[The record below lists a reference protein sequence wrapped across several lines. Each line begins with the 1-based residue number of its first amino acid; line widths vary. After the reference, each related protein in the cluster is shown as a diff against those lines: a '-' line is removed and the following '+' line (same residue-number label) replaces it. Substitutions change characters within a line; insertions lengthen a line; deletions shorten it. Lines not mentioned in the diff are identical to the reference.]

1 MALQCVSLITAS
13 LPHPLTEG
21 LSVRC
26 NLMSK
31 SILITALMLLVSA
44 VPFVPAVAADQA
56 APGDMQ
62 AQNIDAVFDSFT
74 ESTTIMWENVQT
86 QNLTIAQMLQTSR
99 YLVYRSDSQM
109 NSSIIQNGTI
119 PYIANISACTGNVV
133 SCPGQQH
140 SVNHPLPPGVNG
152 TFYYGVAT
160 QLDDGSLKAFMEL
173 GSAHIP
179 EPIYENTHDI
189 IAPFA
194 VNATFYPETS
204 RTRIDWINLNQLQ
217 PGTLLETG
225 PNAYISNIYRHLTP
239 ANRANWFGMQKTL
252 IASEPAGVSST
263 SYDVPPN
270 TDVEAYY
277 SVTYLY
283 LGYEDTRFIGGVNT
297 MDAEFPVAED
307 NVAPIDVE
315 GVEASFI
322 AESLGGT
329 GNTTITWID
338 IPEELG
344 AMYHVWRSGAPF
356 NDTLDPNVEHIA
368 VVPSGVTTYRYE
380 VERGSLGY
388 AYYAVTAADAR
399 GNHNSTVL
407 PSAVAGPIMENA
419 FDPWV
424 AEPTNVQAVYIGGGW
439 TNVTWTD
446 QMGAEGE
453 YYHIWHSWTKLSAAS
468 NLTLEATLA
477 ATVPDG
483 VEYALIPVPM
493 DKDRLSYYCITSVT
507 RYNHLN
513 ATYEDTRFIQNCI
526 PLSVR
531 EDTLPPAPVQLAQ
544 PMLQGGQN
552 SILLSWINSLAEEDE
567 TYSIWRHLGTPFEN
581 NETGNLSDDEGWE
594 LMIDSYLPLPSETTI
609 LRELSLEENL
619 DRYAWYALIIADSWG
634 NSRDSVTNRSNVWL
648 VHEDTTPPEVE
659 ILLGI
664 GGEEGMPGGPLKSG
678 DYRLHIHS
686 GEPLEEFPMIQ
697 VHTEDYIE
705 GSAIGT
711 TFTPEGEVTR
721 ATPFLASDTHF
732 IWDFPIPNGMDTN
745 NVTVIATLVDIV
757 GNSQTFSLTNWSVD
771 SKSPTIEL
779 FSPSSESMY
788 LYGTEIKIHGVVT
801 DDVGLIEVKY
811 QFTNVGE
818 FFNEEFEWEN
828 VTEITPLGAPSNT
841 LVFSMTEPASTFE
854 DPGNHR
860 LKIMAK
866 DFAGNEKLFITTFY
880 VDHCYENISGITL
893 CQSGNTP
900 FNEEEQEPEA
910 PLSLTSPPY
919 VIIIAVGAFNLLLLF
934 FAIMMGVL
942 AAQDPS
948 KKKKGDDE
956 FDEEDDWMMEFMG
969 GGDSGGGS
977 GDAADAGLAEL
988 EGPKETKQLD
998 DEDDPFA
1005 TNTGDKKKRRKK
1017 AVVEEDD
1024 DIDDDFDDDFDDDD
1038 DGDDWGDDD
1047 EEEAP
1052 KKRKAKKRRPS
1063 SKKKPKRRAVKRRN

>member
-1 MALQCVSLITAS
+1 M
-13 LPHPLTEG
+13 
-21 LSVRC
+21 RC
-26 NLMSK
+26 IQMSK
-31 SILITALMLLVSA
+31 PILLTALLLLVSA
-44 VPFVPAVAADQA
+44 IPFVPTVAADQA
-56 APGDMQ
+56 APNDMQ
-62 AQNIDAVFDSFT
+62 SQNIEAIFDPFT
-74 ESTTIMWENVQT
+74 ESTAITWENIQT

-109 NSSIIQNGTI
+109 NTSLIQNGTI
-119 PYIANISACTGNVV
+119 PYIANVSACTGNVV

-140 SVNHPLPPGVNG
+140 SIIHPLPPGVNG
-152 TFYYGVAT
+152 TFYYGIAT

-173 GSAHIP
+173 GTGQIP

-194 VNATFYPETS
+194 VNATFFPETN
-204 RTRIDWINLNQLQ
+204 RTKIDWINLNQLQ
-217 PGTLLETG
+217 PGTLIETG

-239 ANRANWFGMQKTL
+239 ATRANWLGMQKTL
-252 IASEPAGVSST
+252 VASEPPGVSST
-263 SYDVPPN
+263 SYDVPPE

-277 SVTYLY
+277 SVTYFY
-283 LGYEDTRFIGGVNT
+283 LGYEDFRFIGGVNT
-297 MDAEFPVAED
+297 MDADFPVAED
-307 NVAPIDVE
+307 NVAPIDVA
-315 GVEASFI
+315 GIDATFV

-344 AMYHVWRSGAPF
+344 ATYHIWRSGAPF
-356 NDTLDPNVEHIA
+356 SDTLDPNIEHIA
-368 VVPSGVTTYRYE
+368 AIPSGVAMYRYE
-380 VERGSLGY
+380 VERGTLGY

-399 GNHNSTVL
+399 GNHNSTIL
-407 PSAVAGPIMENA
+407 ASSLAGPIMENA

-424 AEPTNVQAVYIGGGW
+424 AEPTNVQATYIGGGW

-483 VEYALIPVPM
+483 VQYALIPVPI

-513 ATYEDTRFIQNCI
+513 ATYEDTRFIDNCI

-531 EDTLPPAPVQLAQ
+531 EDTLAPAPVQLAQ
-544 PMLQGGQN
+544 PMLQGSQN
-552 SILLSWINSLAEEDE
+552 SLLLSWINSLAEEE
-567 TYSIWRHLGTPFEN
+567 ESYSIWRHLGTPFEN

-594 LMIDSYLPLPSETTI
+594 LMIDTYIPQSSETTI
-609 LRELSLEENL
+609 LRQLSLVENL
-619 DRYAWYALIIADSWG
+619 DRHAWYALTVADSWG
-634 NSRDSVTNRSNVWL
+634 NSRDSVSNRSNVWL
-648 VHEDTTPPEVE
+648 VHEDTTPPDAE

-664 GGEEGMPGGPLKSG
+664 GGEVGMPGGALKSG

-686 GEPLEEFPMIQ
+686 VEPLEEFPMIQ

-705 GSAIGT
+705 GSVIGT

-732 IWDFPIPNGMDTN
+732 IWDFGIPGGMETGD
-745 NVTVIATLVDIV
+745 VTVSVTLVDVV
-757 GNSQTFSLTNWSVD
+757 GNSHSFSITNWSVD

-779 FSPSSESMY
+779 FSPSSESKY

-801 DDVGLIEVKY
+801 DDVELVEVKY

-828 VTEITPLGAPSNT
+828 VTVITPLGTPSNT
-841 LVFSMTEPASTFE
+841 VVFSMSEPASTFE

-866 DFAGNEKLFITTFY
+866 DSAGNEKLFTTTFY

-893 CQSGNTP
+893 CQSGNSP

-956 FDEEDDWMMEFMG
+956 FDEEDDWMLEFMS
-969 GGDSGGGS
+969 GGDDGGS
-977 GDAADAGLAEL
+977 GDTADAGLAEL
-988 EGPKETKQLD
+988 EAAPKTKQLE
-998 DEDDPFA
+998 DEGDPFD
-1005 TNTGDKKKRRKK
+1005 TSTGEQKKRRKK
-1017 AVVEEDD
+1017 TVVEDDEEDE
-1024 DIDDDFDDDFDDDD
+1024 DDDFDDEGD
-1038 DGDDWGDDD
+1038 DDWGDED
-1047 EEEAP
+1047 EEKAP
-1052 KKRKAKKRRPS
+1052 KKRKTKRRRPA
-1063 SKKKPKRRAVKRRN
+1063 SKKGQKRRAVKRRN

>member
-1 MALQCVSLITAS
+1 
-13 LPHPLTEG
+13 
-21 LSVRC
+21 
-26 NLMSK
+26 MSK
-31 SILITALMLLVSA
+31 PILLTALLLLVSA
-44 VPFVPAVAADQA
+44 IPFVPTVAADQA
-56 APGDMQ
+56 APNDMQ
-62 AQNIDAVFDSFT
+62 SQNIEAIFDPFT
-74 ESTTIMWENVQT
+74 ESTAIMWENIQT

-109 NSSIIQNGTI
+109 NTSLIQNGTI
-119 PYIANISACTGNVV
+119 PYIANVSACTGNVV

-140 SVNHPLPPGVNG
+140 SIIHPLPPGVNG
-152 TFYYGVAT
+152 TFYYGIAT

-173 GSAHIP
+173 GTGQIP
-179 EPIYENTHDI
+179 DPIYENTHDI

-204 RTRIDWINLNQLQ
+204 RTKIDWINLNQLQ
-217 PGTLLETG
+217 PGTLIETG

-239 ANRANWFGMQKTL
+239 ATRANWLGMQKTL
-252 IASEPAGVSST
+252 VASEPPGVSST
-263 SYDVPPN
+263 SYDVPPE

-277 SVTYLY
+277 SVTYFY
-283 LGYEDTRFIGGVNT
+283 LGYEDFRFIGGVNT
-297 MDAEFPVAED
+297 MDADFPVAED
-307 NVAPIDVE
+307 NVAPIDVA
-315 GVEASFI
+315 GVDATFV

-329 GNTTITWID
+329 GNTTITWVD

-344 AMYHVWRSGAPF
+344 ATYHIWRSGAPF
-356 NDTLDPNVEHIA
+356 SDTLDPNIEHIA
-368 VVPSGVTTYRYE
+368 VIPSGVATYRYE
-380 VERGSLGY
+380 VERGTLGY

-399 GNHNSTVL
+399 GNHNSTIL
-407 PSAVAGPIMENA
+407 ASSIAGPIMENA

-424 AEPTNVQAVYIGGGW
+424 AEPTNVQAAYIGGGW

-483 VEYALIPVPM
+483 VQYALIPVPI

-513 ATYEDTRFIQNCI
+513 ATYEDTRFIDNCI

-531 EDTLPPAPVQLAQ
+531 EDTLAPAPVQLAQ
-544 PMLQGGQN
+544 PMLQGSQN
-552 SILLSWINSLAEEDE
+552 SLLLSWINSLAEEE
-567 TYSIWRHLGTPFEN
+567 ESYSIWRHLGTPFEN

-594 LMIDSYLPLPSETTI
+594 LMIDTYIPQSSETTI
-609 LRELSLEENL
+609 LRQLSLVENL
-619 DRYAWYALIIADSWG
+619 DRHAWYALTVADSWG
-634 NSRDSVTNRSNVWL
+634 NSRDSVSNRSNVWL
-648 VHEDTTPPEVE
+648 VHEDTTPPDAE

-664 GGEEGMPGGPLKSG
+664 GGEVGMPGGALKSG

-686 GEPLEEFPMIQ
+686 VEPLEEFPMIQ

-705 GSAIGT
+705 GSVIGT

-732 IWDFPIPNGMDTN
+732 IWDFGIPGGMETGD
-745 NVTVIATLVDIV
+745 VTVSVTLVDVV
-757 GNSQTFSLTNWSVD
+757 GNSHSFSITNWSVD

-779 FSPSSESMY
+779 FSPSSESKY

-801 DDVGLIEVKY
+801 DDVELVEVKY

-828 VTEITPLGAPSNT
+828 VTVITPLGTPSNT
-841 LVFSMTEPASTFE
+841 VVFSMTEPASTFE

-866 DFAGNEKLFITTFY
+866 DSAGNEKLFTTTFY

-893 CQSGNTP
+893 CQSGNSP

-956 FDEEDDWMMEFMG
+956 FDEEDDWMLEFMS
-969 GGDSGGGS
+969 GGDDGGS
-977 GDAADAGLAEL
+977 GDTADAGLAEL
-988 EGPKETKQLD
+988 EAAPKTKQLE
-998 DEDDPFA
+998 DEGDPFD
-1005 TNTGDKKKRRKK
+1005 TSTGEEKKRRKK
-1017 AVVEEDD
+1017 TVVEDD
-1024 DIDDDFDDDFDDDD
+1024 EEDDDFDDDGDD
-1038 DGDDWGDDD
+1038 DGWGDED
-1047 EEEAP
+1047 EDEDEAP
-1052 KKRKAKKRRPS
+1052 KKRKPKRRRPA
-1063 SKKKPKRRAVKRRN
+1063 SKKGQKRRAVKRRN

>member
-1 MALQCVSLITAS
+1 M
-13 LPHPLTEG
+13 
-21 LSVRC
+21 RC
-26 NLMSK
+26 IQMSK
-31 SILITALMLLVSA
+31 PILLTALLLLVSA
-44 VPFVPAVAADQA
+44 IPFVPTVAADQA
-56 APGDMQ
+56 APNDMQ
-62 AQNIDAVFDSFT
+62 SQNIEAIFDPFT
-74 ESTTIMWENVQT
+74 ESTAITWENIQT

-109 NSSIIQNGTI
+109 NTSLIQNGTI
-119 PYIANISACTGNVV
+119 PYIANVSACTGNVV

-140 SVNHPLPPGVNG
+140 SIIHPLPPGVNG
-152 TFYYGVAT
+152 TFYYGIAT

-173 GSAHIP
+173 GTGQIP

-194 VNATFYPETS
+194 VNATFFPETS
-204 RTRIDWINLNQLQ
+204 RTKIDWINLNQLQ
-217 PGTLLETG
+217 PGTLIETG

-239 ANRANWFGMQKTL
+239 ATRANWLGMQKTL
-252 IASEPAGVSST
+252 VASEPPGVSST
-263 SYDVPPN
+263 SYDVPPE

-277 SVTYLY
+277 SVTYFY
-283 LGYEDTRFIGGVNT
+283 LGYEDFRFIGGVNT
-297 MDAEFPVAED
+297 MDADFPVAED
-307 NVAPIDVE
+307 NVAPIDVA
-315 GVEASFI
+315 GIDATFV

-344 AMYHVWRSGAPF
+344 ATYHIWRSGAPF
-356 NDTLDPNVEHIA
+356 SDTLDPNIEHIA
-368 VVPSGVTTYRYE
+368 AIPSGVAMYRYE
-380 VERGSLGY
+380 VERGTLGY

-399 GNHNSTVL
+399 GNHNSTIL
-407 PSAVAGPIMENA
+407 ASSLAGPIMENA

-424 AEPTNVQAVYIGGGW
+424 AEPTNVQATYVGGGW

-483 VEYALIPVPM
+483 VQYALIPVPI

-513 ATYEDTRFIQNCI
+513 ATYEDTRFIDNCI

-531 EDTLPPAPVQLAQ
+531 EDTLAPAPVQLAQ
-544 PMLQGGQN
+544 PMLQGSQN
-552 SILLSWINSLAEEDE
+552 SLLLSWINSLAEEDE
-567 TYSIWRHLGTPFEN
+567 SYSIWRHLGTPFEN

-594 LMIDSYLPLPSETTI
+594 LMIDTYMPHSSETTI
-609 LRELSLEENL
+609 LRQLSLVENL
-619 DRYAWYALIIADSWG
+619 DRHAWYALIVADSWG
-634 NSRDSVTNRSNVWL
+634 NSRDSVSNRSNVWL
-648 VHEDTTPPEVE
+648 VHEDTTPPDAE

-664 GGEEGMPGGPLKSG
+664 GGEVGMPGGPLKSG

-686 GEPLEEFPMIQ
+686 VEPLEEFPMIQ
-697 VHTEDYIE
+697 VHTENYIE

-732 IWDFPIPNGMDTN
+732 IWDFGIPGGMETGD
-745 NVTVIATLVDIV
+745 VTVSVTLVDVV
-757 GNSQTFSLTNWSVD
+757 GNSHSFSITNWSVD

-779 FSPSSESMY
+779 FSPSSESKY
-788 LYGTEIKIHGVVT
+788 LYGTEISIHGVVT
-801 DDVGLIEVKY
+801 DDVELVEVKY

-828 VTEITPLGAPSNT
+828 VTVITPLGTPSNT
-841 LVFSMTEPASTFE
+841 VVFSMTEPASTFE

-866 DFAGNEKLFITTFY
+866 DSAGNEKLFTTTFY

-893 CQSGNTP
+893 CQSGNNP

-956 FDEEDDWMMEFMG
+956 FDEEDDWMLEFMS
-969 GGDSGGGS
+969 GGDDGGS
-977 GDAADAGLAEL
+977 GDTADAGLAEL
-988 EGPKETKQLD
+988 EAAPKTKQLE
-998 DEDDPFA
+998 DEGDPFD
-1005 TNTGDKKKRRKK
+1005 TSTGEEKKRRKK
-1017 AVVEEDD
+1017 TVVEDDEEDE
-1024 DIDDDFDDDFDDDD
+1024 DDDFDDDGD
-1038 DGDDWGDDD
+1038 DDWGDED
-1047 EEEAP
+1047 EEKAP
-1052 KKRKAKKRRPS
+1052 KKRKPKRRRPA
-1063 SKKKPKRRAVKRRN
+1063 SKKGQKRRAVKRRN

>member
-1 MALQCVSLITAS
+1 M
-13 LPHPLTEG
+13 
-21 LSVRC
+21 RC
-26 NLMSK
+26 IQMSK
-31 SILITALMLLVSA
+31 PILLTALLLLVSA
-44 VPFVPAVAADQA
+44 IPFVPTVAADQA
-56 APGDMQ
+56 APNDMQ
-62 AQNIDAVFDSFT
+62 SQNIEAIFDPFT
-74 ESTTIMWENVQT
+74 ESTAITWENIQT

-109 NSSIIQNGTI
+109 NTSLIQNGTI
-119 PYIANISACTGNVV
+119 PYIANVSACTGNVV

-140 SVNHPLPPGVNG
+140 SIIHPLPPGVNG
-152 TFYYGVAT
+152 TFYYGIAT

-173 GSAHIP
+173 GTGQIP

-194 VNATFYPETS
+194 VNATFFPETS
-204 RTRIDWINLNQLQ
+204 RTKIDWINLNQLQ
-217 PGTLLETG
+217 PGTLIETG

-239 ANRANWFGMQKTL
+239 ATRANWLGMQKTL
-252 IASEPAGVSST
+252 VASEPPGVSST
-263 SYDVPPN
+263 SYDVPPE

-277 SVTYLY
+277 SVTYFY
-283 LGYEDTRFIGGVNT
+283 LGYEDFRFIGGVNT
-297 MDAEFPVAED
+297 MDADFPVAED
-307 NVAPIDVE
+307 NVAPIDVA
-315 GVEASFI
+315 GIDATFV

-344 AMYHVWRSGAPF
+344 ATYHIWRSGAPF
-356 NDTLDPNVEHIA
+356 SDTLDPNIEHIA
-368 VVPSGVTTYRYE
+368 AIPSGVAMYRYE
-380 VERGSLGY
+380 VERGTLGY

-399 GNHNSTVL
+399 GNHNSTIL
-407 PSAVAGPIMENA
+407 ASSLAGPIMENA

-424 AEPTNVQAVYIGGGW
+424 AEPTNVQATYIGGGW

-483 VEYALIPVPM
+483 VQYALIPVPI

-513 ATYEDTRFIQNCI
+513 ATYEDTRFIDNCI

-531 EDTLPPAPVQLAQ
+531 EDTLAPAPVQLAQ
-544 PMLQGGQN
+544 PMLQGSQN
-552 SILLSWINSLAEEDE
+552 SLLLSWINSLAEEE
-567 TYSIWRHLGTPFEN
+567 ESYSIWRHLGTPFEN

-594 LMIDSYLPLPSETTI
+594 LMIDTYIPQSSETTI
-609 LRELSLEENL
+609 LRQLSLVENL
-619 DRYAWYALIIADSWG
+619 DRHAWYALTVADSWG
-634 NSRDSVTNRSNVWL
+634 NSRDSVSNRSNVWL
-648 VHEDTTPPEVE
+648 VHEDTTPPDAE

-664 GGEEGMPGGPLKSG
+664 GGEVGMPGGALKSG

-686 GEPLEEFPMIQ
+686 VEPLEEFPMIQ

-705 GSAIGT
+705 GSVIGT

-732 IWDFPIPNGMDTN
+732 IWDFGIPGGMETGD
-745 NVTVIATLVDIV
+745 VTVSVTLVDVV
-757 GNSQTFSLTNWSVD
+757 GNSHSFSITNWSVD

-779 FSPSSESMY
+779 FSPSSESKY

-801 DDVGLIEVKY
+801 DDVELVEVKY

-828 VTEITPLGAPSNT
+828 VTVITPLGTPSNT
-841 LVFSMTEPASTFE
+841 VVFSMSEPASTFE

-866 DFAGNEKLFITTFY
+866 DSAGNEKLFTTTFY

-893 CQSGNTP
+893 CQSGNSP

-956 FDEEDDWMMEFMG
+956 FDEEDDWMLEFMS
-969 GGDSGGGS
+969 GGDDGGS
-977 GDAADAGLAEL
+977 GDTADAGLAEL
-988 EGPKETKQLD
+988 EAAPKTKQLE
-998 DEDDPFA
+998 DEGDPFD
-1005 TNTGDKKKRRKK
+1005 TSTGEQKKRRKK
-1017 AVVEEDD
+1017 TVVEDDEEDE
-1024 DIDDDFDDDFDDDD
+1024 DDDFDDEGD
-1038 DGDDWGDDD
+1038 DDWGDED
-1047 EEEAP
+1047 EEKAP
-1052 KKRKAKKRRPS
+1052 KKRKTKRRRPA
-1063 SKKKPKRRAVKRRN
+1063 SKKGQKRRAVKRRN

>member
-1 MALQCVSLITAS
+1 M
-13 LPHPLTEG
+13 
-21 LSVRC
+21 RC
-26 NLMSK
+26 IQMSK
-31 SILITALMLLVSA
+31 PILLTALLLLVSA
-44 VPFVPAVAADQA
+44 IPFVPTVAADQA
-56 APGDMQ
+56 APNDMQ
-62 AQNIDAVFDSFT
+62 SQNIEAIFDPFT
-74 ESTTIMWENVQT
+74 ESTAITWENIQT

-109 NSSIIQNGTI
+109 NTSLIQNGTI
-119 PYIANISACTGNVV
+119 PYIANVSACTGNVV

-140 SVNHPLPPGVNG
+140 SIIHPLPPGVNG
-152 TFYYGVAT
+152 TFYYGIAT

-173 GSAHIP
+173 GTGQIP

-194 VNATFYPETS
+194 VNATFFPETS
-204 RTRIDWINLNQLQ
+204 RTKIDWINLNQLQ
-217 PGTLLETG
+217 PGTLIETG

-239 ANRANWFGMQKTL
+239 ATRANWLGMQKTL
-252 IASEPAGVSST
+252 VASEPPGVSST
-263 SYDVPPN
+263 SYDVPPE

-277 SVTYLY
+277 SVTYFY
-283 LGYEDTRFIGGVNT
+283 LGYEDFRFIGGVNT
-297 MDAEFPVAED
+297 MDADFPVAED
-307 NVAPIDVE
+307 NVAPIDVA
-315 GVEASFI
+315 GIDATFV

-344 AMYHVWRSGAPF
+344 ATYHIWRSGAPF
-356 NDTLDPNVEHIA
+356 SDTLDPNIEHIA
-368 VVPSGVTTYRYE
+368 AIPSGVAMYRYE
-380 VERGSLGY
+380 VERGTLGY

-399 GNHNSTVL
+399 GNHNSTIL
-407 PSAVAGPIMENA
+407 ASSLAGPIMENA

-424 AEPTNVQAVYIGGGW
+424 AEPTNVQATYIGDGW

-483 VEYALIPVPM
+483 VQYALIPVPI

-513 ATYEDTRFIQNCI
+513 ATYEDTRFIDNCI

-531 EDTLPPAPVQLAQ
+531 EDTLAPAPVQLAQ
-544 PMLQGGQN
+544 PMLQGSQN
-552 SILLSWINSLAEEDE
+552 SLLLSWINSLAEEE
-567 TYSIWRHLGTPFEN
+567 ESYSIWRHLGTPFEN

-594 LMIDSYLPLPSETTI
+594 LMIDTYIPQSSETTI
-609 LRELSLEENL
+609 LRQLSLVENL
-619 DRYAWYALIIADSWG
+619 DRHAWYALTVADSWG
-634 NSRDSVTNRSNVWL
+634 NSRDSVSNRSNVWL
-648 VHEDTTPPEVE
+648 VHEDTTPPDAE

-664 GGEEGMPGGPLKSG
+664 GGEVGMPGGALKSG

-686 GEPLEEFPMIQ
+686 VEPLEEFPMIQ

-705 GSAIGT
+705 GSVIGT

-732 IWDFPIPNGMDTN
+732 IWDFGIPGGMETGD
-745 NVTVIATLVDIV
+745 VTVSVTLVDVV
-757 GNSQTFSLTNWSVD
+757 GNSHSFSITNWSVD

-779 FSPSSESMY
+779 FSPSSESKY

-801 DDVGLIEVKY
+801 DDVELVEVKY

-828 VTEITPLGAPSNT
+828 VTVITPLGTPSNT
-841 LVFSMTEPASTFE
+841 VVFSMSEPASTFE

-866 DFAGNEKLFITTFY
+866 DSAGNEKLFTTTFY

-893 CQSGNTP
+893 CQSGNSP

-956 FDEEDDWMMEFMG
+956 FDEEDDWMLEFMS
-969 GGDSGGGS
+969 GGDDGGS
-977 GDAADAGLAEL
+977 GDTADAGLAEL
-988 EGPKETKQLD
+988 EAAPKTKQLE
-998 DEDDPFA
+998 DEGDPFD
-1005 TNTGDKKKRRKK
+1005 TSTGEQKKRRKK
-1017 AVVEEDD
+1017 TVVEDDEEDE
-1024 DIDDDFDDDFDDDD
+1024 DDDFDDEGD
-1038 DGDDWGDDD
+1038 DDWGDED
-1047 EEEAP
+1047 EEKAP
-1052 KKRKAKKRRPS
+1052 KKRKTKRRRPA
-1063 SKKKPKRRAVKRRN
+1063 SKKGQKRRAVKRRN

>member
-1 MALQCVSLITAS
+1 
-13 LPHPLTEG
+13 
-21 LSVRC
+21 
-26 NLMSK
+26 MSK
-31 SILITALMLLVSA
+31 PILLTALLLLVSA
-44 VPFVPAVAADQA
+44 IPFVPTVAADQA
-56 APGDMQ
+56 APNDMQ
-62 AQNIDAVFDSFT
+62 SQNIEAIFDPFT
-74 ESTTIMWENVQT
+74 ESTAITWENIQT

-109 NSSIIQNGTI
+109 NTSLIQNGTI
-119 PYIANISACTGNVV
+119 PYIANVSACTGNVV

-140 SVNHPLPPGVNG
+140 SIIHPLPPGVNG
-152 TFYYGVAT
+152 TFYYGIAT

-173 GSAHIP
+173 GTGQIP

-194 VNATFYPETS
+194 VNATFFPETS
-204 RTRIDWINLNQLQ
+204 RTKIDWINLNQLQ
-217 PGTLLETG
+217 PGTLIETG

-239 ANRANWFGMQKTL
+239 ATRANWLGMQKTL
-252 IASEPAGVSST
+252 VASEPPGVSST
-263 SYDVPPN
+263 SYDVPPE

-277 SVTYLY
+277 SVTYFY
-283 LGYEDTRFIGGVNT
+283 LGYEDFRFIGGVNT
-297 MDAEFPVAED
+297 MDADFPVAED
-307 NVAPIDVE
+307 NVAPIDVA
-315 GVEASFI
+315 GIDATFV

-344 AMYHVWRSGAPF
+344 ATYHIWRSGAPF
-356 NDTLDPNVEHIA
+356 SDTLDPNIEHIA
-368 VVPSGVTTYRYE
+368 AIPSGVAMYRYE
-380 VERGSLGY
+380 VERGTLGY

-399 GNHNSTVL
+399 GNHNSTIL
-407 PSAVAGPIMENA
+407 ASSLAGPIMENA

-424 AEPTNVQAVYIGGGW
+424 AEPTNVQATYIGGGW

-483 VEYALIPVPM
+483 VQYALIPVPI

-513 ATYEDTRFIQNCI
+513 ATYEDTRFIDNCI

-531 EDTLPPAPVQLAQ
+531 EDTLAPAPVQLAQ
-544 PMLQGGQN
+544 PMLQGSQN
-552 SILLSWINSLAEEDE
+552 SLLLSWINSLAEEE
-567 TYSIWRHLGTPFEN
+567 ESYSIWRHLGTPFEN

-594 LMIDSYLPLPSETTI
+594 LMIDTYIPQSSETTI
-609 LRELSLEENL
+609 LRQLSLVENL
-619 DRYAWYALIIADSWG
+619 DRHAWYALTVADSWG
-634 NSRDSVTNRSNVWL
+634 NSRDSVSNRSNVWL
-648 VHEDTTPPEVE
+648 VHEDTTPPDAE

-664 GGEEGMPGGPLKSG
+664 GGEVGMPGGALKSG

-686 GEPLEEFPMIQ
+686 VEPLEEFPMIQ

-705 GSAIGT
+705 GSVIGT

-732 IWDFPIPNGMDTN
+732 IWDFGIPGGMETGD
-745 NVTVIATLVDIV
+745 VTVSVTLVDVV
-757 GNSQTFSLTNWSVD
+757 GNSHSFSITNWSVD

-779 FSPSSESMY
+779 FSPSSESKY

-801 DDVGLIEVKY
+801 DDVELVEVKY

-828 VTEITPLGAPSNT
+828 VTVITPLGTPSNT
-841 LVFSMTEPASTFE
+841 VVFSMSEPASTFE

-866 DFAGNEKLFITTFY
+866 DSAGNEKLFTTTFY

-893 CQSGNTP
+893 CQSGNSP

-956 FDEEDDWMMEFMG
+956 FDEEDDWMLEFMS
-969 GGDSGGGS
+969 GGDDGGS
-977 GDAADAGLAEL
+977 GDTADAGLAEL
-988 EGPKETKQLD
+988 EAAPKTKQLE
-998 DEDDPFA
+998 DEGDPFD
-1005 TNTGDKKKRRKK
+1005 TSTGEQKKRRKK
-1017 AVVEEDD
+1017 TVVEDDEEDE
-1024 DIDDDFDDDFDDDD
+1024 DDDFDDEGD
-1038 DGDDWGDDD
+1038 DDWGDED
-1047 EEEAP
+1047 EEKAP
-1052 KKRKAKKRRPS
+1052 KKRKTKRRRPA
-1063 SKKKPKRRAVKRRN
+1063 SKKGQKRRAVKRRN

>member
-1 MALQCVSLITAS
+1 
-13 LPHPLTEG
+13 
-21 LSVRC
+21 
-26 NLMSK
+26 MSK
-31 SILITALMLLVSA
+31 SILITALLLLVSA
-44 VPFVPAVAADQA
+44 VPFVPTVAADQA
-56 APGDMQ
+56 VPNDMQ
-62 AQNIDAVFDSFT
+62 AQNIEAIFDSFT
-74 ESTTIMWENVQT
+74 ESTAIMWENIQT

-109 NSSIIQNGTI
+109 NASQIQNGTV

-133 SCPGQQH
+133 SCPGQLH
-140 SVNHPLPPGVNG
+140 SVIHPLPPGING
-152 TFYYGVAT
+152 TFYYGIAT

-173 GSAHIP
+173 GSAQIP

-194 VNATFYPETS
+194 VNATFFPETS
-204 RTRIDWINLNQLQ
+204 RTKIDWINLNQLQ

-239 ANRANWFGMQKTL
+239 ATRANWLGMQKTL
-252 IASEPAGVSST
+252 VASEPSGISST
-263 SYDVPPN
+263 SYDVPPD

-277 SVTYLY
+277 SVTYFY
-283 LGYEDTRFIGGVNT
+283 LGYEDFRFIGGVNT
-297 MDAEFPVAED
+297 MDADFPVAED
-307 NVAPIDVE
+307 NVAPIDVA
-315 GVEASFI
+315 GVDATFV
-322 AESLGGT
+322 AEPLGGT
-329 GNTTITWID
+329 GNTTITWTD

-344 AMYHVWRSGAPF
+344 ATYHIWRSGAPF
-356 NDTLDPNVEHIA
+356 DDTLDPNIEHIA
-368 VVPSGVTTYRYE
+368 AIPSGVAMYRYE
-380 VERGSLGY
+380 VERGTLGY

-399 GNHNSTVL
+399 GNHNSTIL
-407 PSAVAGPIMENA
+407 PSSVAGPIMENA

-424 AEPTNVQAVYIGGGW
+424 AEPTNVQAAYIGGGW

-483 VEYALIPVPM
+483 VEYALIPIPI

-531 EDTLPPAPVQLAQ
+531 EDTLAPAPVQLAQ
-544 PMLQGGQN
+544 PMLQGSQN
-552 SILLSWINSLAEEDE
+552 SLLLSWINSLAEEDE
-567 TYSIWRHLGTPFEN
+567 SYSIWRHLGTPFEN
-581 NETGNLSDDEGWE
+581 NETGNLSDDDGWE
-594 LMIDSYLPLPSETTI
+594 LMIDTYIPQSSETTI
-609 LRELSLEENL
+609 LRALSLAENL
-619 DRYAWYALIIADSWG
+619 DRHAWYALIVADSWG
-634 NSRDSVTNRSNVWL
+634 NSRDSVSNRSNVWL
-648 VHEDTTPPEVE
+648 VHEDTTPPDAE

-686 GEPLEEFPMIQ
+686 VEPLEEFPMIQ
-697 VHTEDYIE
+697 VHTENYIE

-732 IWDFPIPNGMDTN
+732 IWDFSIAGGMETS
-745 NVTVIATLVDIV
+745 NVTVSVTLVDIV
-757 GNSQTFSLTNWSVD
+757 GNSHSFSLTNWSVD
-771 SKSPTIEL
+771 SKAPTIEL
-779 FSPSSESMY
+779 FSPSSQSKY
-788 LYGTEIKIHGVVT
+788 LYGTEIRIHGVVT
-801 DDVGLIEVKY
+801 DDVELVEVKY

-828 VTEITPLGAPSNT
+828 VTVITPLGTPSNT
-841 LVFSMTEPASTFE
+841 VVFSMTEPASTFE

-860 LKIMAK
+860 LKIKAI
-866 DFAGNEKLFITTFY
+866 DSAGNEKLFTTTFY

-893 CQSGNTP
+893 CQSGNSP
-900 FNEEEQEPEA
+900 FNEGEKDPGA

-919 VIIIAVGAFNLLLLF
+919 IIIIAVGAFNLLLLF

-948 KKKKGDDE
+948 KKKKGSDE
-956 FDEEDDWMMEFMG
+956 YDEDDDWMLEFMG
-969 GGDSGGGS
+969 GGDSGGS
-977 GDAADAGLAEL
+977 AADTADAGLAEL
-988 EGPKETKQLD
+988 EAAPKTKQLE
-998 DEDDPFA
+998 DEGDPFA
-1005 TNTGDKKKRRKK
+1005 TDDEQVKRRKK
-1017 AVVEEDD
+1017 TVVEDD
-1024 DIDDDFDDDFDDDD
+1024 EEEEDDDFDDD
-1038 DGDDWGDDD
+1038 GDDD
-1047 EEEAP
+1047 WDDEDEDDAP
-1052 KKRKAKKRRPS
+1052 KKRKTKRRRPT
-1063 SKKKPKRRAVKRRN
+1063 SKKVHKRRAVKRRS

>member
-1 MALQCVSLITAS
+1 
-13 LPHPLTEG
+13 
-21 LSVRC
+21 VRC
-26 NLMSK
+26 IQMSK
-31 SILITALMLLVSA
+31 PILLTALLLLVSA
-44 VPFVPAVAADQA
+44 IPFVPTVAADQA
-56 APGDMQ
+56 APNDMQ
-62 AQNIDAVFDSFT
+62 SQNIEAIFDPFT
-74 ESTTIMWENVQT
+74 ESTAIMWENIQT

-109 NSSIIQNGTI
+109 NTSLIQNGTI
-119 PYIANISACTGNVV
+119 PYIANVSACTGNVV

-140 SVNHPLPPGVNG
+140 SIIHPLPPGVNG
-152 TFYYGVAT
+152 TFYYGIAT

-173 GSAHIP
+173 GTGQIP
-179 EPIYENTHDI
+179 DPIYENTHDI

-204 RTRIDWINLNQLQ
+204 RTKIDWINLNQLQ
-217 PGTLLETG
+217 PGTLIETG

-239 ANRANWFGMQKTL
+239 ATRANWLGMQKTL
-252 IASEPAGVSST
+252 VASEPPGVSST
-263 SYDVPPN
+263 SYDVPPE

-277 SVTYLY
+277 SVTYFY
-283 LGYEDTRFIGGVNT
+283 LGYEDFRFIGGVNT
-297 MDAEFPVAED
+297 MDADFPVAED
-307 NVAPIDVE
+307 NVAPIDVA
-315 GVEASFI
+315 GVDATFV

-329 GNTTITWID
+329 GNTTITWVD

-344 AMYHVWRSGAPF
+344 ATYHIWRSGAPF
-356 NDTLDPNVEHIA
+356 SDTLDPNIEHIA
-368 VVPSGVTTYRYE
+368 VIPSGVATYRYE
-380 VERGSLGY
+380 VERGTLGY

-399 GNHNSTVL
+399 GNHNSTIL
-407 PSAVAGPIMENA
+407 ASSIAGPIMENA

-424 AEPTNVQAVYIGGGW
+424 AEPTNVQAAYIGGGW

-483 VEYALIPVPM
+483 VQYALIPVPI

-513 ATYEDTRFIQNCI
+513 ATYEDTRFIDNCI

-531 EDTLPPAPVQLAQ
+531 EDTLAPAPVQLAQ
-544 PMLQGGQN
+544 PMLQGSQN
-552 SILLSWINSLAEEDE
+552 SLLLSWINSLAEESE
-567 TYSIWRHLGTPFEN
+567 SYSIWRHLGTPFEN

-594 LMIDSYLPLPSETTI
+594 LMIDTYIPQSSETTI
-609 LRELSLEENL
+609 LRELSLVENL
-619 DRYAWYALIIADSWG
+619 DRHAWYALTVADSWG
-634 NSRDSVTNRSNVWL
+634 NSRDSVSNRSNVWL
-648 VHEDTTPPEVE
+648 VHEDTTPPDAE

-664 GGEEGMPGGPLKSG
+664 GGEEGMPGGSLKSG

-686 GEPLEEFPMIQ
+686 VEPLEEFPMIQ
-697 VHTEDYIE
+697 VHTVNYIE
-705 GSAIGT
+705 GSVIGT

-732 IWDFPIPNGMDTN
+732 IWDFGIPGGMDTSN
-745 NVTVIATLVDIV
+745 ITVSVTLVDVV
-757 GNSQTFSLTNWSVD
+757 GNSHSFSLTNWSVD
-771 SKSPTIEL
+771 SKAPTIEL
-779 FSPSSESMY
+779 FSPSSESKY
-788 LYGTEIKIHGVVT
+788 LYGTEIRIHGVVT
-801 DDVGLIEVKY
+801 DDVELVEVKY

-828 VTEITPLGAPSNT
+828 VTVITPLGTPSNT
-841 LVFSMTEPASTFE
+841 VVFSMTEPASTFE

-860 LKIMAK
+860 LKIMAT
-866 DFAGNEKLFITTFY
+866 DSAGNEKLFTTTFY

-893 CQSGNTP
+893 CQSGNSP

-956 FDEEDDWMMEFMG
+956 FDEEDDWMLEFMS
-969 GGDSGGGS
+969 GGDDDGGS
-977 GDAADAGLAEL
+977 GDTADAGLAEL
-988 EGPKETKQLD
+988 EAAPKTKQLE
-998 DEDDPFA
+998 DEGDPFD
-1005 TNTGDKKKRRKK
+1005 TNTGEQKKRRKK
-1017 AVVEEDD
+1017 TVVEDDEEDE
-1024 DIDDDFDDDFDDDD
+1024 DDDFDDDED
-1038 DGDDWGDDD
+1038 DDWGDED
-1047 EEEAP
+1047 EDKAP
-1052 KKRKAKKRRPS
+1052 KKRKTKRRRPA
-1063 SKKKPKRRAVKRRN
+1063 SKKTQKRRAVKRRN